1 MVTLHVPLDETTR
14 GMANDAF
21 FTLMLPGTIF
31 INAAR
36 GEVVNEEAL
45 MTAIPKLG
53 AVVIDTWN
61 NEPNV
66 NDDLVEL
73 VDIATPHIAGYSYQG
88 KVNGTRMAVRA
99 VAECLDIE
107 PLKDFSPDDSDE
119 DRQPVRLDLRGRTHG
134 EIAAVLQYN
143 YPIFTDD
150 FRFRMEPQKF
160 EKLRNEYQYRRE
172 IVLE

>member
-1 MVTLHVPLDETTR
+1 MKSRRIILTILCAIISTTLYAQKLSLGYLYPAGGQVGTT
-14 GMANDAF
+14 
-21 FTLMLPGTIF
+21 
-31 INAAR
+31 
-36 GEVVNEEAL
+36 
-45 MTAIPKLG
+45 
-53 AVVIDTWN
+53 VVIEAGGLN
-61 NEPNV
+61 INK
-66 NDDLVEL
+66 
-73 VDIATPHIAGYSYQG
+73 AT
-88 KVNGTRMAVRA
+88 KVLFNHPGITA
-99 VAECLDIE
+99 DIE

-150 FRFRMEPQKF
+150 FRFRMEPHKF